1 MEPRKTLMIVR
12 KPPFGSADSWEALR
26 LALSFYAQRAPVAV
40 VLEGPGVLNWVSGLV
55 SEAGAAL
62 SVSRLVK
69 DLGLFGVPVFIVS
82 EDLLESGFDAANLA
96 SQHAVL
102 IPRSRLAHMLTTYDS
117 VVAV

>member
-1 MEPRKTLMIVR
+1 MEARKTLIMVR

-55 SEAGAAL
+55 SEAGSAL

-82 EDLLESGFDAANLA
+82 EDLLENGFDAADLA
-96 SQHAVL
+96 SQHAIL
-102 IPRSRLAHMLTTYDS
+102 IPRSRLAQMVTAYDS
-117 VVAV
+117 VVGV